1 MIRPAPIADKP
12 ARPVPGMKQGF
23 SPVRQ
28 QVAATAS
35 RLLLVAGIVLGPSAA
50 SFAQTL
56 PEVIRKTISTNPDVQ
71 IEVERRLAADQAK
84 TRARAGWFP
93 NIELRSG
100 IGKEERLNPDVEAT
114 YGGRTRGDRRDV
126 SLNLSQMLFDG
137 MGTASEVRRN
147 EFRVQSAA
155 DRVAATS
162 EQIALRAIES
172 YLEILRQQEILV
184 LTQENLL
191 YHERTLDQIQQRVTG
206 GFSRPAD
213 LDQIRAR
220 VALAKANLTT
230 AEANQEVALINYKLV
245 VGELP
250 GRLERPK
257 APDIKWL
264 PANAEEAV
272 RIALDSNRLMHSA
285 RADVDAAG
293 AQLSATRAALAPRI
307 ELEVG
312 GTRTQYRTSADN
324 PKEETNYAMIRLR
337 YNLFAGGGD
346 MARINEARHQE
357 NESREVLSRAERQL
371 EQNVQLSWN
380 AYRSARDRIP
390 NLRQH
395 SESSRLTRDAYA
407 KQFIL
412 GQRSLLD
419 MLDSENE
426 HFTAKANYLNG
437 QFVELFA
444 RYRLLADTGYLL
456 VVFDIDPRQE
466 SLTGEEPLSG
476 RSAKITGFPRATKP
490 ADETA
495 EPVTAA
501 PAVTPPAVMKPL
513 PTDKPNDELKP
524 ALPPTSD
531 RKPDATPP
539 GIQSV
544 IDDWIDAWSKQ
555 DVSRYLSTYATEFQL
570 PQGKSREDWARE
582 RRSRIEK
589 PASIKVSYADL
600 QTAINGETA
609 TIRFRQTY
617 VSDSISSTDTK
628 ELDMVRRDGRWL
640 IVSERV
646 IR

>member
-1 MIRPAPIADKP
+1 MRDFRPAHP
-12 ARPVPGMKQGF
+12 R
-23 SPVRQ
+23 
-28 QVAATAS
+28 VAGGAC
-35 RLLLVAGIVLGPSAA
+35 RLLLIAGIVFGPSALVLG
-50 SFAQTL
+50 QTL
-56 PEVIRKTISTNPDVQ
+56 PEVIRKTVSTNPDVQ
-71 IEVERRLAADQAK
+71 IEVQRRLAADQAK
-84 TRARAGWFP
+84 ERARAGWFP
-93 NIELRSG
+93 TLELRAG
-100 IGKEERLNPDVEAT
+100 TGKEERLNTDIEAT

-126 SLNLSQMLFDG
+126 SLNLTQMLFDG
-137 MGTASEVRRN
+137 MATSSEVRRN
-147 EFRVQSAA
+147 DFKVQSAA

-172 YLEILRQQEILV
+172 YLEILRQQEILA

-220 VALAKANLTT
+220 LALAKANLTT
-230 AEANQEVALINYKLV
+230 AEANREVALINYKLV

-250 GRLERPK
+250 GRLERPR
-257 APDIKWL
+257 PLDMKWL
-264 PANAEEAV
+264 PANVEEAV
-272 RIALDSNRLMHSA
+272 QIALDANRLLHSA
-285 RADVDAAG
+285 RADVVAAG
-293 AQLSATRAALAPRI
+293 AQVSVTRAALAPRV

-312 GTRTQYRTSADN
+312 STQTQWRTSVDN
-324 PKEETNYAMIRLR
+324 PRDETNYAMIRLR
-337 YNLFAGGGD
+337 YNLFAGGAD
-346 MARINEARHQE
+346 IARISEARHQE
-357 NESREVLSRAERQL
+357 GESREVLNRAERQL

-426 HFTAKANYLNG
+426 FFTAQASYLNG

-444 RYRLLADTGYLL
+444 RYRLLADMGYLL

-466 SLTGEEPLSG
+466 SIVGDEPLSG
-476 RSAKITGFPRATKP
+476 RSTQQVGFPRTTTLKP
-490 ADETA
+490 PDETPA
-495 EPVTAA
+495 PASAA
-501 PAVTPPAVMKPL
+501 PPGTPAPAPAAVMKPL
-513 PTDKPNDELKP
+513 PTEKPGNELKP
-524 ALPPTSD
+524 APPTTTD
-531 RKPDATPP
+531 KKVDAPSAK
-539 GIQSV
+539 ISAA
-544 IDDWIDAWSKQ
+544 IDIWIDAWSNK
-555 DVSRYLSTYATEFQL
+555 DVSRYLSAYAKDFQP
-570 PQGKSREDWARE
+570 PQGQSREEWNQE

-589 PASIKVSYADL
+589 PVSIKVSYADL
-600 QTAINGETA
+600 QSSTKGESA
-609 TIRFRQTY
+609 MVRFRQTY
-617 VSDSISSTDTK
+617 MSDSVSATDTK

-640 IVSERV
+640 ILSERV

>member
-1 MIRPAPIADKP
+1 MGP
-12 ARPVPGMKQGF
+12 QF
-23 SPVRQ
+23 
-28 QVAATAS
+28 ATGAC
-35 RLLLVAGIVLGPSAA
+35 RLLLVAGIALGSSAT

-56 PEVIRKTISTNPDVQ
+56 TEVIRKTITTNPDVQ
-71 IEVERRLAADQAK
+71 IEAQRRLAADEA
-84 TRARAGWFP
+84 RARAKAGWFP
-93 NIELRSG
+93 VIDLRSG
-100 IGKEERLNPDVEAT
+100 IGKEERLDPTIEAT

-137 MGTASEVRRN
+137 MATASEVQRN
-147 EFRVQSAA
+147 DFRVRSAA

-172 YLEILRQQEILV
+172 YLEILRQQEVLA

-191 YHERTLDQIQQRVTG
+191 YHERTLDQIQQRVAG
-206 GFSRPAD
+206 GFTRPAD

-250 GRLERPK
+250 GRLERPMP
-257 APDIKWL
+257 PDLKWL
-264 PANAEEAV
+264 PANVEEAV
-272 RIALDSNRLMHSA
+272 RIALDANRLLHSA
-285 RADVDAAG
+285 RADVQAAG
-293 AQLSATRAALAPRI
+293 AQLSVTRAALAPRI

-312 GTRTQYRTSADN
+312 STRTQYKTSVDD
-324 PKEETNYAMIRLR
+324 PKDETNYAMLRLR
-337 YNLFAGGGD
+337 YNLFAGGSD
-346 MARINEARHQE
+346 IARINEARHLE

-395 SESSRLTRDAYA
+395 AESSRLTRDAYA

-426 HFTAKANYLNG
+426 YYTARTNYLNG

-466 SLTGEEPLSG
+466 SIAGEEGLSG
-476 RSAKITGFPRATKP
+476 RSAKVTAFPGTARSVDEKSAPATAAP
-490 ADETA
+490 
-495 EPVTAA
+495 PVTA
-501 PAVTPPAVMKPL
+501 PAVTKPL
-513 PTDKPNDELKP
+513 PTDKPNDEPKP
-524 ALPPTSD
+524 APPPASD
-531 RKPDATPP
+531 RKLDATPA
-539 GIQSV
+539 GIQSAL
-544 IDDWIDAWSKQ
+544 DAWIDAWSKK
-555 DVSRYLSTYATEFQL
+555 DVSRYLSAYATDFQV
-570 PQGKSREDWARE
+570 PQGKSREGWARE

-600 QTAINGETA
+600 QTTTKGEA
-609 TIRFRQTY
+609 AMVRFRQTY
-617 VSDSISSTDTK
+617 VSDSINSTDTK

-640 IVSERV
+640 ILSERV

>member
-1 MIRPAPIADKP
+1 MQGCKPLRRQFPAGAC
-12 ARPVPGMKQGF
+12 
-23 SPVRQ
+23 
-28 QVAATAS
+28 
-35 RLLLVAGIVLGPSAA
+35 RLMLIAGIAFGPSAPG
-50 SFAQTL
+50 FAQTL
-56 PEVIRKTISTNPDVQ
+56 PDVIRKTLSTNPDVL
-71 IEVERRLAADQAK
+71 IEVQRRLAADEA
-84 TRARAGWFP
+84 RARAKAGWFP
-93 NIELRSG
+93 VIDLRTG
-100 IGKEERLNPDVEAT
+100 IGKEERLNPATEAA
-114 YGGRTRGDRRDV
+114 YGGKTRGDRRDL
-126 SLNLSQMLFDG
+126 SLNLNQMLFDG
-137 MGTASEVRRN
+137 MATSSEVQRSD
-147 EFRVQSAA
+147 FKVQSSA

-172 YLEILRQQEILV
+172 YLEILRQQEILA

-220 VALAKANLTT
+220 LALAKANLTT
-230 AEANQEVALINYKLV
+230 AEANREVAQINYKLV

-257 APDIKWL
+257 PPDLKWL
-264 PANAEEAV
+264 PANVDEAV
-272 RIALDSNRLMHSA
+272 RIALDANRLLHSA
-285 RADVDAAG
+285 RADVNAAG
-293 AQLSATRAALAPRI
+293 AQLSVTRAALAPRI

-312 GTRTQYRTSADN
+312 TTRTQYKTSVDD
-324 PKEETNYAMIRLR
+324 PKDETNYAMLRLR
-337 YNLFAGGGD
+337 YNLFAGGAD
-346 MARINEARHQE
+346 RARISEARHLE

-371 EQNVQLSWN
+371 EQTVQLSWN

-426 HFTAKANYLNG
+426 FFTAQANYLNG

-456 VVFDIDPRQE
+456 VAFDIDPRKE
-466 SLTGEEPLSG
+466 SIAGDEPSSEVSAQPTAFARETGRKFGGDAPQ
-476 RSAKITGFPRATKP
+476 P
-490 ADETA
+490 A
-495 EPVTAA
+495 PAA
-501 PAVTPPAVMKPL
+501 PPATPAAEMKLQPAAAPG
-513 PTDKPNDELKP
+513 NDVNP
-524 ALPPTSD
+524 APPPTPKIKAEAPES
-531 RKPDATPP
+531 
-539 GIQSV
+539 GIPTA
-544 IDDWIDAWSKQ
+544 IDKWLDAWSRK
-555 DVSRYLSTYATEFQL
+555 DVSRYLLAYATDFQP
-570 PQGKSREDWARE
+570 PQGKLRKDWEQE

-589 PASIKVSYADL
+589 PASIKVAYADL
-600 QTAINGETA
+600 QTTLNGETA
-609 TIRFRQTY
+609 TVRFRQTY
-617 VSDSISSTDTK
+617 VSNSINSTDTK

-640 IVSERV
+640 ILSERV

>member
-1 MIRPAPIADKP
+1 MTRPVPIADKP
-12 ARPVPGMKQGF
+12 ARPRVGAG
-23 SPVRQ
+23 
-28 QVAATAS
+28 AC
-35 RLLLVAGIVLGPSAA
+35 RLLLIAGFVFGPSAA
-50 SFAQTL
+50 AFGQTL
-56 PEVIRKTISTNPDVQ
+56 PEVIRKTVSTNPEVL

-84 TRARAGWFP
+84 ERARAGWFP
-93 NIELRSG
+93 VLELRSG
-100 IGKEERLNPDVEAT
+100 AGREERFNSETEVIT
-114 YGGRTRGDRRDV
+114 GGRTQGDRRDV

-137 MGTASEVRRN
+137 LGTASEVRRSD
-147 EFRVQSAA
+147 FKVQSAA

-172 YLEILRQQEILV
+172 YLEILRQQEILG

-220 VALAKANLTT
+220 LALAKANLTT
-230 AEANQEVALINYKLV
+230 AEANREVALINYKLI

-250 GRLERPK
+250 GRLERPTP
-257 APDIKWL
+257 PDLKWL

-272 RIALDSNRLMHSA
+272 QIALDANRLLHSA

-293 AQLSATRAALAPRI
+293 AQLSVTRAALAPRI

-312 GTRTQYRTSADN
+312 STRSQYRTSADSLRD
-324 PKEETNYAMIRLR
+324 ETNYAMIRLR

-346 MARINEARHQE
+346 IARINEARHQE
-357 NESREVLSRAERQL
+357 SESREVLNRAARQL

-426 HFTAKANYLNG
+426 FFTAQANYLNG

-456 VVFDIDPRQE
+456 VVFDIDPRKE
-466 SLTGEEPLSG
+466 SIIGEEPPSE
-476 RSAKITGFPRATKP
+476 RSARHTAFPRAATRKP
-490 ADETA
+490 AEKA
-495 EPVTAA
+495 PEPTTAA
-501 PAVTPPAVMKPL
+501 PPVTPTTTAVMKPL
-513 PTDKPNDELKP
+513 PTDKSGDELKP
-524 ALPPTSD
+524 ALPPT
-531 RKPDATPP
+531 PDKKDDAAST
-539 GIQSV
+539 GISAA
-544 IDDWIDAWSKQ
+544 IDAWIDAWSRK
-555 DVSRYLSTYATEFQL
+555 DVSRYLSAYATDFEP
-570 PQGKSREDWARE
+570 PQGQSRENWSQE

-589 PASIKVSYADL
+589 PDSIKVSYANL
-600 QTAINGETA
+600 QTTTKGETA
-609 TIRFRQTY
+609 TVRFRQTY
-617 VSDSISSTDTK
+617 VSDSINSTDTK

-640 IVSERV
+640 ILSERV